1 MARKKLTKRQQET
14 MNAIMEWDFK
24 EQFIDAQ
31 VEDDQKWHSMRIAVP
46 PQDDRVFKNLMSVLE
61 KDWKI
66 AKKLVSQESLG
77 QFNIYN
83 VDVLVEEWEKIYSA

>member
-14 MNAIMEWDFK
+14 MQAIMQCDFK
-24 EQFIDAQ
+24 EQFVDAAVAAADSWQ
-31 VEDDQKWHSMRIAVP
+31 SMRIAVP
-46 PQDDRVFKNLMSVLE
+46 PQDDRVFNNLMAVLE

-66 AKKLVSQESLG
+66 AKKLVATESFE